1 MGKKIK
7 AIILKF
13 PGTNNDVETARALKI
28 VGAEPDILPV
38 SLLSK
43 KIILNYSLLV
53 LAGGFSYG
61 DYVYAGKLAALE
73 LKKKLNDTIFEFAE
87 KDRFILGICNGFQ
100 ILLELNMLPEGFLAQ
115 NKNKHFI
122 CQWCKLKINQINNF
136 FTKYFPDEIELPVA
150 HFEGKFISKNNNAE
164 KYVNNGSAFILYK
177 EDINGSEKNIAG
189 LCDKNKKIFGLM
201 PHPERFI
208 YKEEYH
214 SPDIYKKKFGYG
226 YYFFKALID
235 FLK

>member
-100 ILLELNMLPEGFLAQ
+100 ILLELNILPEGFLAQ

-122 CQWCKLKINQINNF
+122 SFCQPFGHRFQNDRQLVYMRYSIASYLQANIKGFN
-136 FTKYFPDEIELPVA
+136 
-150 HFEGKFISKNNNAE
+150 
-164 KYVNNGSAFILYK
+164 YVLS
-177 EDINGSEKNIAG
+177 
-189 LCDKNKKIFGLM
+189 
-201 PHPERFI
+201 RFR
-208 YKEEYH
+208 
-214 SPDIYKKKFGYG
+214 
-226 YYFFKALID
+226 
-235 FLK
+235 